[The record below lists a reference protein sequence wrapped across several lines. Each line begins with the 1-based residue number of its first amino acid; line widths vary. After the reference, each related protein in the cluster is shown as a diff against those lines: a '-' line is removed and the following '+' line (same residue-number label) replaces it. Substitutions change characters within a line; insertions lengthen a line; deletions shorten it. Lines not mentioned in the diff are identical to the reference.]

1 MLCIVLRTSTVSSFI
16 QIMFLVLLLQVS
28 NWTRFCEIELPN
40 AVKVLRTTNL
50 NGNVVSIN
58 ESSFMVP
65 LVLQRLEKELLT
77 AKNLPNKSK
86 YIGPDKQKW
95 LFKMVKNSFEGQKLE
110 GEGQEYVDNITQ
122 RLDGSWSPYMIGFQI
137 TVADVIV
144 LSLAL
149 QLLLRVRLYLVVT
162 M

>member
-110 GEGQEYVDNITQ
+110 GEEQEYVDNITQ

>member
-1 MLCIVLRTSTVSSFI
+1 MLYDFLTHPVKYVVSHKSCFN
-16 QIMFLVLLLQVS
+16 VLLLQVS

-40 AVKVLRTTNL
+40 AVKVLSATYTKDNL
-50 NGNVVSIN
+50 ISKNQSPLV
-58 ESSFMVP
+58 VP

-77 AKNLPNKSK
+77 SKNLPNKYK

-95 LFKMVKNSFEGQKLE
+95 LLKLVKNSFEGQQLK
-110 GEGQEYVDNITQ
+110 GKKQDYVNDIAE

-149 QLLLRVRLYLVVT
+149 QLLIKVRLYLVV
-162 M
+162 

>member
-1 MLCIVLRTSTVSSFI
+1 M
-16 QIMFLVLLLQVS
+16 S

-40 AVKVLRTTNL
+40 AVKVLSTSNL
-50 NGNVVSIN
+50 KGNDISKK
-58 ESSFMVP
+58 ESPLMVP

-95 LFKMVKNSFEGQKLE
+95 FLKLVKNSFEGQKLE
-110 GEGQEYVDNITQ
+110 GKEQDYVDTITQ
-122 RLDGSWSPYMIGFQI
+122 RLDGSWSPYMIGFQV
-137 TVADVIV
+137 TVADIII
-144 LSLAL
+144 LSLVL
-149 QLLLRVRLYLVVT
+149 QLLLRVRLYLFVT